1 MIEFVNKYKDFAAI
15 SFSAL
20 SFIIACIALFFSA
33 RTVLRDREKLLIT
46 AQTIREPLYN
56 KIHKIKVTVINVG
69 RRIAAIE
76 GIQYNYD
83 KGYICHDYTKDGF
96 SLKEKQ
102 RVVLYID
109 RQYTIRNDDDG
120 ETYQLEDITV
130 LDTQGRE
137 YKIKNSKKLVE
148 RLIAEG

>member
-1 MIEFVNKYKDFAAI
+1 MTEFASKYKDLLAI

-20 SFIIACIALFFSA
+20 SLLIACIALFFSA

-96 SLKEKQ
+96 SLKEKK
-102 RVVLYID
+102 
-109 RQYTIRNDDDG
+109 
-120 ETYQLEDITV
+120 E
-130 LDTQGRE
+130 
-137 YKIKNSKKLVE
+137 
-148 RLIAEG
+148 

>member
-1 MIEFVNKYKDFAAI
+1 MTEFASKYKDFLTI

-20 SFIIACIALFFSA
+20 SLLIACIALFFSA

-109 RQYTIRNDDDG
+109 RQYTIRNDYDG

-148 RLIAEG
+148 RLIKEG